1 MFILLLTN
9 ILTCRMQELKSLDN
23 LSNYNKF
30 VYIFQA
36 VLNIFLETVAV
47 AHHDKLFSPWIF
59 RRWMMVPCRVFK
71 LWRPHKWNTRNQLFP
86 LHLKK
91 VERWIKEM
99 GKRKRILCFWEFHKV
114 NFYSCLIFPC
124 NYLIY
129 IRTYRYIYT
138 GCRKRLSVVVYFDD
152 PNSQCTES

>member
-1 MFILLLTN
+1 
-9 ILTCRMQELKSLDN
+9 
-23 LSNYNKF
+23 
-30 VYIFQA
+30 
-36 VLNIFLETVAV
+36 
-47 AHHDKLFSPWIF
+47 
-59 RRWMMVPCRVFK
+59 MMVPCRVFK

-91 VERWIKEM
+91 VERLIKEM
-99 GKRKRILCFWEFHKV
+99 GKRRKILCFWEFHKV

-152 PNSQCTES
+152 PNSRCTEIELELLDKERNNHHMYILLFRWPRYWVLPRDRRWAGRSDGEWPERRPFQWRLLHSVKCGH

>member
-9 ILTCRMQELKSLDN
+9 ILTCRMQEFKSLDN

-36 VLNIFLETVAV
+36 VLNIFWKLLQLHIMINFFLLEFLGGGWWSHAG
-47 AHHDKLFSPWIF
+47 FSSCGGLTSGTPGTSYSPSIWRKWRGWSKKWGRGGRF
-59 RRWMMVPCRVFK
+59 YVFGSS
-71 LWRPHKWNTRNQLFP
+71 TRLT
-86 LHLKK
+86 
-91 VERWIKEM
+91 
-99 GKRKRILCFWEFHKV
+99 
-114 NFYSCLIFPC
+114 YSCLIFPC

-152 PNSQCTES
+152 PNSRCTES